1 MATAASALVAALVCA
16 TPAGSASSAYPVGM
30 ARIDRALAAVP
41 ARSVVMDDFGVSG
54 WLLWTHPELAPAAD
68 LRVEIYP
75 SGYLRQYIDAG
86 NGKPGWQSFLTHIDA
101 RYALLDK
108 TSALSDALVHEQHW
122 TTMASSSDF
131 VLLQAP

>member
-1 MATAASALVAALVCA
+1 
-16 TPAGSASSAYPVGM
+16 
-30 ARIDRALAAVP
+30 
-41 ARSVVMDDFGVSG
+41 MDDFGVSG
-54 WLLWTHPELAPAAD
+54 WLLWTHPDLVPAAD

-108 TSALSDALVHEQHW
+108 TSALSDALIHEQHW

-131 VLLQAP
+131 VLLHAP